1 VLGSP
6 PVAASWC
13 ALLDLTLLLF
23 ARGLPA
29 AVLGAV
35 GVLAALEALSGAARG
50 SRGALWWYALYSAAN
65 VAASAALG
73 IVVLAGVDVDCV
85 GSDNPPACQLTQSV
99 TGILLLCVLRARVR
113 VRARASMCARVAW
126 RVRAARVCA
135 ENGRKPLTRSL
146 ALVLRRSFFQPA
158 QRRHVERELLRGRLV
173 GRRVVDDAR
182 PAAVARGVEARFV
195 AAGLAVGGGNAVA

>member
-1 VLGSP
+1 MAAARPGRLRACCGRCVLGSP

-35 GVLAALEALSGAARG
+35 GVLFALEALSGAARG
-50 SRGALWWYALYSAAN
+50 SRGALRWYALYSAAN

-85 GSDNPPACQLTQSV
+85 GSANPPACQLTQSV
-99 TGILLLCVLRARVR
+99 TGILLLCVPPA
-113 VRARASMCARVAW
+113 
-126 RVRAARVCA
+126 RAAR
-135 ENGRKPLTRSL
+135 
-146 ALVLRRSFFQPA
+146 
-158 QRRHVERELLRGRLV
+158 
-173 GRRVVDDAR
+173 AR
-182 PAAVARGVEARFV
+182 PARACSRGGVMRATRPSESAFR
-195 AAGLAVGGGNAVA
+195 APASRTG